1 MLKGYFLVAVD
12 DPFQPLASED
22 GVFCEKNLHAGS
34 CVGIENVGANFKTND
49 VVQLLE
55 SKHLL
60 LFIIKLAE
68 KAVDLFVC

>member
-1 MLKGYFLVAVD
+1 MIHFNPWLVKMV
-12 DPFQPLASED
+12 F
-22 GVFCEKNLHAGS
+22 FCEKNLHAGS